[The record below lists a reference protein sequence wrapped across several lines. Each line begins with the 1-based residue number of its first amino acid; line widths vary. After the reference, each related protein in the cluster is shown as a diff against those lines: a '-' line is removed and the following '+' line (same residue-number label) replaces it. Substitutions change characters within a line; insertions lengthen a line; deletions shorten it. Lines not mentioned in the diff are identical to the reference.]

1 VTAKLETTGFTAR
14 PGLKGRLR
22 AGLAKGGQVLA
33 AQVLPRLLL
42 GAFILVAGYFLL
54 REMRE
59 YVMGLERFQVSP
71 VTLRFAKTPS
81 WVTPK
86 VAEQLSRVPDLP
98 ERFSLLEPGL
108 AKRVAEAYRRN
119 PWVADV
125 PLVERRFPN
134 CLKVHLTLRQPMA
147 VVRYRGIYHLVDGE
161 GVRLPLQF
169 RSWPHPDFQLPLII
183 GASVEPPASGSTWPD
198 QSVRAGCAVAR
209 LLAAQNFSGPLSVT
223 TIDASNVG
231 GRVSRGDP
239 DIILHTTSGA
249 SILWGK
255 SPLEWQP
262 GDGSQTV
269 GRKLTYLKRLAEHED
284 LGRLEYADVRY
295 DRLLVKDR
303 S

>member
-1 VTAKLETTGFTAR
+1 VRAFLRRTGQAFAS
-14 PGLKGRLR
+14 
-22 AGLAKGGQVLA
+22 
-33 AQVLPRLLL
+33 QVLPRMLLA
-42 GAFILVAGYFLL
+42 AFIVVAGYFLL
-54 REMRE
+54 REVRG

-71 VTLRFAKTPS
+71 ATLKFTKTPT

-86 VAEQLSRVPDLP
+86 VEEQLSRVPDLP
-98 ERFSLLEPGL
+98 ESFSLLEPGL
-108 AKRVAEAYRRN
+108 AKRVAEAYARN

-125 PLVERRFPN
+125 SGVERRFPS

-147 VVRYRGIYHLVDGE
+147 VVRYRGFYHLVDGE

-169 RSWPHPDFQLPLII
+169 RSWPHPDFQLPVIV
-183 GASVEPPASGSTWPD
+183 GASVEPPPSGSLWPD
-198 QSVRAGCAVAR
+198 RSVRAGCAVAR
-209 LLAAQNFSGPLSVT
+209 LLAAQNFNRPLTVT

-239 DIILHTTSGA
+239 DIVLLTTSGA
-249 SILWGK
+249 SIFWGR

-269 GRKLTYLKRLAEHED
+269 SRKIAYLRRLAEHENLD
-284 LGRLEYADVRY
+284 RMEYADIRY